1 MSMNK
6 VILVGCLAEK
16 PVVREDEAGQKMVGL
31 SVVTRRYWHDA
42 ETGEKRAGQEW
53 HRVVIFDQH
62 LADFAEATL
71 GLDDQVYIEGELHTE
86 RWRDETY
93 EWRSLTKIILWQDG
107 DQLRRLAPGEEPAK
121 LIGEDDPMLAAAR
134 EAHLIETPSDRMWL
148 GKVA

>member
-42 ETGEKRAGQEW
+42 ETGEERAGQEW

-71 GLDDQVYIEGELHTE
+71 GPDDQVYIEGELHTE

-93 EWRSLTKIILWQDG
+93 LDQNYPLAGRRSTQASRSWRGTGQAD
-107 DQLRRLAPGEEPAK
+107 RR
-121 LIGEDDPMLAAAR
+121 R
-134 EAHLIETPSDRMWL
+134 
-148 GKVA
+148 